1 MITPLTQRQLLTTA
15 AIESVRVAVEGSQQ
29 VQREMARRHAVEA
42 RQAEE
47 ADEIHDVAEVESLR
61 LEERREQG
69 RGHSDERPDEE
80 PEEAAEPAEKHL
92 DFLA

>member
-15 AIESVRVAVEGSQQ
+15 AMEAVRQALEGSQQ
-29 VQREMARRHAVEA
+29 VQREMARRHAVEV

-47 ADEIHDVAEVESLR
+47 ADEIHDVAEVEALR
-61 LEERREQG
+61 LEERKEQR
-69 RGHSDERPDEE
+69 RGHSDERPEE
-80 PEEAAEPAEKHL
+80 AEEEAAEPADKHL